1 MAESKITKSKS
12 LAFAIRIVKLYKYL
26 CETHKEFVLSKQCLK
41 SGTAIGALVRE
52 AEYAESK
59 TDFIHKLAIAIKEA
73 NETLYWLE
81 LLFESKYIEV
91 PSYESIKE
99 DTEELL
105 KLLTASI
112 KTAKSNL
119 SK

>member
-1 MAESKITKSKS
+1 MSGSKITKAKS

-26 CETHKEFVLSKQCLK
+26 CETQKEFVLSKQCLR
-41 SGTAIGALVRE
+41 SGTAIGAMVRE

-59 TDFIHKLAIAIKEA
+59 SDFIHKLGIGIKET
-73 NETLYWLE
+73 NETLYIDL
-81 LLFESKYIEV
+81 S
-91 PSYESIKE
+91 SYESVKL
-99 DTEELL
+99 DAEELL

-119 SK
+119 TK